1 MLIITMKPIKLSFLF
16 YSLFLFLGIYIDVSV
31 SELVILVIVITL
43 LVSLIPSQLNRF
55 VLLPS
60 RGTRN
65 KDILL
70 FASLFFFLGIGI
82 KGLVKNKYGSE
93 LQRIEMYLNTPINN
107 RIDIKITE
115 ALSNKTNKRFIGELI
130 RIGDTVCANKIAL
143 YFNESQNLL
152 EVGDIISYYGRIGNI
167 QQPKNLGQFDYK
179 KYMQGK
185 GIFIQSYIGDYF
197 VVGHDVHWRYEILKI
212 RSSLINNLNSSS
224 NVLNEDVQGLLM
236 ALLLGEK
243 SYIDSTVINQFKEVG
258 VMHVLAI
265 SGLHV
270 GLIYLVFVRGLFF
283 LSRKSR
289 SIVILVLL
297 WFFVFL
303 SGFSASV
310 FRAVLMFT
318 IFLIGQ
324 LLRREQ
330 DLEHS
335 IGLALFISLCIHPYW
350 VYDIGFQLS
359 YLAVISIVYI
369 LPLFKRYY
377 SKNRIIQYI
386 QGLTYVSISVQIGL
400 IPIQLYYFQQFSF
413 LFLLANLIVIPLI
426 TVLIIIGIV
435 YLITMWID
443 SLSIVIS
450 YCLNVLTDLL
460 YRLIELVH
468 RLHYFSFQNAQINF
482 VQMTILFILIGG
494 IVLSY
499 YQKKLRY
506 IVAMI
511 LICCGLQLGNTL
523 ASSRE
528 SILDTEIVVPYVS
541 NKYNRTIW
549 IRDYNT
555 VHVLMNLVDSTDHR
569 HLRDLDK
576 YLQEY
581 SIDKVV
587 YYPLEGMVFNSQE
600 KVLIIDSDRIVYDML
615 LDASVVLFSG
625 QPKINFERMLEVRLP
640 KLVIFHNSV
649 PFWLKKKCIDM
660 CIKKNI
666 PFHDMYEKGYWSS
679 LL

>member
-1 MLIITMKPIKLSFLF
+1 MKPIKFSFLF
-16 YSLFLFLGIYIDVSV
+16 YSIFLFLGIYLDLLISAFW
-31 SELVILVIVITL
+31 VIAILC
-43 LVSLIPSQLNRF
+43 
-55 VLLPS
+55 
-60 RGTRN
+60 
-65 KDILL
+65 ILL
-70 FASLFFFLGIGI
+70 FVLMMSLMNRYLHFPSRFTGSKDVVLFISLFFFLGVGL
-82 KGLVKNKYGSE
+82 KGLVKNQYESE
-93 LQRIEMYLNTPINN
+93 LLKIETYLNNPINS
-107 RIDIKITE
+107 RINIKITE
-115 ALSNKTNKRFIGELI
+115 TLSNKTNKRFIGELI
-130 RIGDTVCANKIAL
+130 RVGDTVCSNKIAL
-143 YFNESQNLL
+143 YFNERQDSLR
-152 EVGDIISYYGRIGNI
+152 VGDVISYYGRVGSI
-167 QQPKNLGQFDYK
+167 QQPKNLGQFDYR

-185 GIFIQSYIGDYF
+185 GIFIQSYVGDYF
-197 VVGHDVHWRYEILKI
+197 VVGHEVHWRYEILKL
-212 RSSLINNLNSSS
+212 RRSLINKIYLDNSALHE
-224 NVLNEDVQGLLM
+224 NTKGLIM

-243 SYIDSTVINQFKEVG
+243 SYIDTTVLNQFKEVG

-270 GLIYLVFVRGLFF
+270 GLIYLVLARGLFF
-283 LSRKSR
+283 LPKRVR

-318 IFLIGQ
+318 IYLASQ

-335 IGLALFISLCIHPYW
+335 IGLALFCSLCIYPYW

-369 LPLFKRYY
+369 LPLFKKFY
-377 SKNRIIQYI
+377 SKNKILQYI
-386 QGLTYVSISVQIGL
+386 QGITYVSISVQVGL

-426 TVLIIIGIV
+426 TVLIILGMV
-435 YLITMWID
+435 YLIAMWVD
-443 SLSIVIS
+443 SLSIVVS
-450 YCLNVLTDLL
+450 FCLNVLTDLL

-468 RLHYFSFQNAQINF
+468 RLDYFSFQNAQISF
-482 VQMTILFILIGG
+482 VQMALLLVLIGG
-494 IVLSY
+494 ALLTY

-506 IVAMI
+506 IVGGVLLCSA
-511 LICCGLQLGNTL
+511 LQLCTTL
-523 ASSRE
+523 GSSKE
-528 SILDTEIVVPYVS
+528 DTLDAEIVVPFVS
-541 NKYNRTIW
+541 NKNNRSVW
-549 IRDYNT
+549 IRDHDT
-555 VHVLMNLVDSTDHR
+555 VHVLMNLIDSTDQR

-576 YLQEY
+576 YVQEY
-581 SIDKVV
+581 SLDKVV
-587 YYPLEGMVFNSQE
+587 YHPLEGIAPSIQD
-600 KVLIIDSDRIVYDML
+600 KLLIIDNDRVAYSGV
-615 LDASVVLFSG
+615 LDASVILFSG

-649 PFWLKKKCIDM
+649 PFWFKRKCIDI